1 MKKTLIITVDVPET
15 METDESV
22 VVTISDTDG
31 CMYDFIGV
39 IEGIAKEEDEAG
51 EEEVKQPKKITTIPR
66 KENPDLDFPNG

>member
-39 IEGIAKEEDEAG
+39 IEGTTKEED
-51 EEEVKQPKKITTIPR
+51 EEEVKQPKKITAIPR

>member
-39 IEGIAKEEDEAG
+39 IEGIAKEIRLGKTPYDD
-51 EEEVKQPKKITTIPR
+51 R
-66 KENPDLDFPNG
+66 MFR

>member
-22 VVTISDTDG
+22 IVTISDTDG

-39 IEGIAKEEDEAG
+39 IEGTTKEED
-51 EEEVKQPKKITTIPR
+51 EEEVKQPKKIMAIPR
-66 KENPDLDFPNG
+66 KENPDLDFPI

>member
-22 VVTISDTDG
+22 IVTISDTDG

-39 IEGIAKEEDEAG
+39 IEGTAKEED
-51 EEEVKQPKKITTIPR
+51 EEEVKQPKKIMAIPR
-66 KENPDLDFPNG
+66 KENPDLDFPI

>member
-22 VVTISDTDG
+22 IVTISDTDG

-39 IEGIAKEEDEAG
+39 IEGTAKEND
-51 EEEVKQPKKITTIPR
+51 EEEVKQPKKITAIPR

>member
-39 IEGIAKEEDEAG
+39 IEGTAKEEDEEG
-51 EEEVKQPKKITTIPR
+51 DVKQPNKITAIPR
-66 KENPDLDFPNG
+66 KGNPDLDFPNE

>member
-39 IEGIAKEEDEAG
+39 IEGTTKEEDAEG
-51 EEEVKQPKKITTIPR
+51 EEVKQPKKITAIPR

>member
-1 MKKTLIITVDVPET
+1 MKKTLIISVDVPET

-39 IEGIAKEEDEAG
+39 IEGTAKEEDEEG
-51 EEEVKQPKKITTIPR
+51 VKQPKKITAIPR
-66 KENPDLDFPNG
+66 KGTPDLDFPNG

>member
-39 IEGIAKEEDEAG
+39 IEGTAKEED
-51 EEEVKQPKKITTIPR
+51 EEEVKQPKKITAIPR

>member
-39 IEGIAKEEDEAG
+39 IEGTAKEED
-51 EEEVKQPKKITTIPR
+51 EEEVKQPKKITAIPH

>member
-22 VVTISDTDG
+22 IVTISDTDG

-39 IEGIAKEEDEAG
+39 IEGTAKEED
-51 EEEVKQPKKITTIPR
+51 EEEVKQPKKITAIPR